1 MTDNKPEIVEEV
13 YRCTA
18 PACEDE
24 TGGDFDMCARHTAQ
38 YFWNEMRTMRPEIQS
53 RIIAELRE
61 LMALQRALPGR
72 SRR

>member
-18 PACEDE
+18 SACEDD
-24 TGGDFDMCARHTAQ
+24 TGGDFDMCARHTTQ
-38 YFWNEMRTMRPEIQS
+38 HFWNEMRTRPPEVQS
-53 RIIAELRE
+53 QIIAALRE

>member
-1 MTDNKPEIVEEV
+1 VTDNKPEIVEEV

-18 PACEDE
+18 PACDE
-24 TGGDFDMCARHTAQ
+24 EAGEDFDFCLRHTISNIWA
-38 YFWNEMRTMRPEIQS
+38 EMRSRPPENQS
-53 RIIAELRE
+53 QIIAGLRE